1 MLLPDSNVWL
11 ALLLSEHA
19 FHPTAATWL
28 AGIGSRQRVLM
39 CRATHHTVL
48 RLLTTTA
55 VMAPYG
61 IPALGNRKALEVC
74 DAILADKRIVWADE
88 PAGIDTRWREWAA
101 ARDASPKLW
110 MDAYL
115 AAFASSGGHRLVTI
129 DKAFR
134 QFTGLDLELL
144 GS

>member
-19 FHPTAATWL
+19 FHPIAAAWL
-28 AGIGSRQRVLM
+28 SGVPSRGRVLV
-39 CRATHHTVL
+39 CRATHQSVL
-48 RLLTTTA
+48 RLLTTRA

-61 IPALGNRKALEVC
+61 ATALSNSQALEVC

-88 PAGIDTRWREWAA
+88 PAGLDARFRKWAGS
-101 ARDASPKLW
+101 RDAAPKLW

-115 AAFASSGGHRLVTI
+115 AAFAHSGGHRLVTI
-129 DKAFR
+129 DRAFR
-134 QFTGLDLELL
+134 QFVGLDLELL
-144 GS
+144 GG